1 MKKQAVTKSVK
12 GKVPYVLD
20 VMEQNKAPVF
30 KSDVKE
36 YQHHQDE
43 SGKRPDLVDLEKS
56 MSFAPVHDQ
65 KKVEKPVV
73 EED

>member
-1 MKKQAVTKSVK
+1 
-12 GKVPYVLD
+12 
-20 VMEQNKAPVF
+20 MEQNKAPVF
-30 KSDVKE
+30 KSDAKE